1 MKLPPRRAAS
11 HGDHLT
17 PLQEA
22 ALGYLEAGLHLLAL
36 TGKRPNPQFHA
47 DGWSWDDS
55 FHGSPATEEEWE
67 AIGAAFSERRGTT
80 GIAILIPGG
89 MLVADVDSD
98 RAAALLL
105 ELGWEHGEDSII
117 ARTKNGLHVW
127 FVAPGEERNRWVG
140 DGQQP
145 DPTRTLLFK
154 GLGGYV
160 VAPPSL
166 HFDASGAIDGTY
178 EWVSPLV
185 SEGRARFPDIIPEG
199 VRTRFKLDDQYGE
212 KPKGEQMAHFTMEAV
227 EGVPWYR
234 WPVTWH
240 YATEGLERAI
250 ETAADGNQNNVIHWA
265 AMTANEEGV
274 PFDVAYE
281 RLMAAAQR
289 GGHPRNRARDTIR
302 GAYKRRGRG

>member
-1 MKLPPRRAAS
+1 M
-11 HGDHLT
+11 T

-22 ALGYLEAGLHLLAL
+22 ALGYLEAGLRILAL
-36 TGKRPNPQFHA
+36 TAKRPNGQVH
-47 DGWSWDDS
+47 GESWSWDDS
-55 FHGSPATEEEWE
+55 FHGQPETAEEIE
-67 AIGAAFSERRGTT
+67 AIVTAFSEARGTT
-80 GIAILIPGG
+80 GIAILIPPEFH
-89 MLVADVDSD
+89 VADVDSD
-98 RAAALLL
+98 RAAALLM

-127 FVAPGEERNRWVG
+127 FWSPGADRNRWVG

-145 DPTRTLLFK
+145 EPTRTLLFK

-166 HFDASGAIDGTY
+166 HFDASGAIDGSY
-178 EWVSPLV
+178 EWVTPLV
-185 SEGRARFPDIIPEG
+185 SEGRAFMPDTIPDG
-199 VRTRFKLDDQYGE
+199 VRRRFTLNDQMTDM
-212 KPKGEQMAHFTMEAV
+212 KPEREQVAYFTMEPA
-227 EGVPWYR
+227 EGTPWYR

-250 ETAADGNQNNVIHWA
+250 ENAADGNQNNVIHWA
-265 AMTANEEGV
+265 AMTAHEEGV

-281 RLMAAAQR
+281 RLMAAALK